1 MNEEFEEFEEFDT
14 ETVVNIARACMN
26 DAIDY
31 FWTIFYEEVGEASQ
45 AVESSWGTFTVGDK
59 EYVI

>member
-1 MNEEFEEFEEFDT
+1 MKLIIKRSVFN
-14 ETVVNIARACMN
+14 
-26 DAIDY
+26 DY

>member
-1 MNEEFEEFEEFDT
+1 
-14 ETVVNIARACMN
+14 MN

>member
-1 MNEEFEEFEEFDT
+1 MNEEFEEFDT

-31 FWTIFYEEVGEASQ
+31 FLDYLL
-45 AVESSWGTFTVGDK
+45 
-59 EYVI
+59 